1 MLKKDNIL
9 DILVEMGA
17 LDSGAREDILRE
29 AKSRGK
35 KVVDILYERGV
46 DEKKIAQAQAEKWDL
61 PVKFFEKDEEVPRD
75 IMFLI
80 PEDSARHYSLLAFA
94 KENDLLKVGMV
105 YPDDVKAQE
114 ALKFIAQKLG
124 LNIALYVVTPSDV
137 KRYHHNYRTFADE
150 IRSAIEGFR
159 RSYPIK
165 EGKEVQTRGIIS
177 LEKASEAVMEE
188 APIIKLVAL
197 ILKQAIH
204 ERASDVHIEPEKNK
218 LKVRYRIDGELRT
231 VLYLP
236 IEVHQ
241 PVITRIKIM
250 SNLKIDETRI
260 PQDGRFRTIVE
271 EKEIDFRVATF
282 PTASG
287 EKVAIRVLD
296 PTVGLKGL
304 KELGFSEYNEKIL
317 MEGINKPFGMILA
330 TGPAGS
336 GKTTTLYAILQE
348 LNKDDVNIV
357 TLEDPVEYYIT
368 GINQSMVM
376 PEIGYTF
383 STGLRQILRQ
393 DPDIIMVGEIRDNE
407 TAELAT
413 HAALTGH
420 LVLSTLHTNNAIGV
434 VPRLIDLGVPS
445 FLLPSSLNLM
455 MAQRLVRQLCPDC
468 KKPKTAQGEEEK
480 VIEEAINS
488 MPPGILERINYT
500 KPYTIY
506 ESTGCNTCQGKGTLG
521 RTGVHEILKMTP
533 DLERIILT
541 KISENALQEEAKR
554 QGMLTMRQ
562 EGILKVL
569 EGTVS
574 LQEILQETTIY

>member
-61 PVKFFEKDEEVPRD
+61 PVKFFEKNEEVPRD

-330 TGPAGS
+330 TGPTGS

-488 MPPGILERINYT
+488 MPPGILERLNYT

-533 DLERIILT
+533 ELERIILT